1 MSRER
6 YTRQMQM
13 DWLSRLESPANAL
26 AVLTSMITPAVLIS
40 ACGSLLFST
49 GTRLGRVVDRVRTLV
64 AKFEELERDP
74 GKDPLFA
81 ERRKLIF
88 GQLQRQSTRARLLQ
102 RAMVAF
108 YTALGVLVA
117 CSIAIA
123 VVAAVDRG
131 YTWVAVAFGLVGSLF
146 MFYGSI
152 LLIVES
158 RLALGAIV
166 SELEFV
172 AKVGRVYGDDLI
184 EAGGGPFTWLKNRRS

>member
-1 MSRER
+1 
-6 YTRQMQM
+6 MQM
-13 DWLSRLESPANAL
+13 DWLSRLESPTNAL

-64 AKFEELERDP
+64 AKFEELERHP
-74 GKDPLFA
+74 EKDPLFDA
-81 ERRKLIF
+81 RRKLIF

-131 YTWVAVAFGLVGSLF
+131 YTWVAVGFGLAGSLF

-172 AKVGRVYGDDLI
+172 EKVGRFYGDDLL
-184 EAGGGPFTWLKNRRS
+184 EAGSGPFVWLKKFRRETSD

>member
-1 MSRER
+1 MGADR
-6 YTRQMQM
+6 YTRPM
-13 DWLSRLESPANAL
+13 DWLAQLGSPTDAL

-64 AKFEELERDP
+64 AKFEELERHP
-74 GKDPLFA
+74 EKDPLFD

-131 YTWVAVAFGLVGSLF
+131 YTWIAVAFGLTGSLF
-146 MFYGSI
+146 MFYGSV

-172 AKVGRVYGDDLI
+172 AKVGRHYGDDLT
-184 EAGGGPFTWLKNRRS
+184 EPGGGPFAWLKKFKAAP

>member
-1 MSRER
+1 
-6 YTRQMQM
+6 M
-13 DWLSRLESPANAL
+13 DWLARLGSPADAL

-64 AKFEELERDP
+64 VKFEELERHP
-74 GKDPLFA
+74 EQDPLFE

-88 GQLQRQSTRARLLQ
+88 GQLHRQSTRARLLQ

-108 YTALGVLVA
+108 YTALGTLVG
-117 CSIAIA
+117 CSVAIA
-123 VVAAVDRG
+123 VIAAIART
-131 YTWVAVAFGLVGSLF
+131 YTWVAVVLGLGGSLF
-146 MFYGSI
+146 MFYGAV
-152 LLIVES
+152 LLIIES

-172 AKVGRVYGDDLI
+172 EKVGRHYGDDL
-184 EAGGGPFTWLKNRRS
+184 AAPGGGPFTWLGKKIG